1 MAMDY
6 ERAYKDSFDQCFKY
20 KDMYLKEATEE
31 ETESLLKD
39 LGGPFISEEEYE
51 DIILPFWA
59 KYNKK
64 PNKNWFDL
72 YCSRDKIIDPKI
84 VPIDLYLNE
93 IVPYLNNLQLRFAI
107 ADKCNYDVIMAGI
120 KQPETICKCTAS
132 FYFDSNN
139 NMITRAEAIKLCLNH
154 NGKFIIKPSVNTN
167 NSKNVYSIDP
177 TNMSEKDIDNLFEQL
192 GAYFIVQHKIEQ
204 HPELAKLSPDGVN
217 TIRVNSIL
225 TDGGVY
231 IPSVCARVA
240 GPNQQIIEQGS
251 GGWSGEIDKDSTLYE
266 KILINNINFYKDQD
280 GADCVML
287 EMKWQELPENIRKE
301 TGYKI
306 PAIDKMCA
314 IVKDVHKRLPH
325 FRWIGWDFTV
335 DTSGEPVFIEYNFV
349 PGYRV
354 GQLALG
360 RPMFGDMTEE
370 ILDDCYIYKRLER
383 NKLGRLL

>member
-20 KDMYLKEATEE
+20 KDVYLKEATEE

-301 TGYKI
+301 TRYKI

-325 FRWIGWDFTV
+325 FR
-335 DTSGEPVFIEYNFV
+335 
-349 PGYRV
+349 
-354 GQLALG
+354 
-360 RPMFGDMTEE
+360 
-370 ILDDCYIYKRLER
+370 
-383 NKLGRLL
+383 